1 MKISNKVA
9 VFLALIAVFTPNK
22 GLTELS
28 RRLNWM
34 AFSSYERPQIA
45 SASVGIGGLQVNVQK
60 KINISSSDLSYKNGF
75 LYVKLKNRKLQ
86 IPVGS
91 IELKE
96 AVQLVQNSDER
107 IFETS
112 LDQTMIPK
120 VQLFLGTLPYK
131 SKPLRGTKFLGN
143 LFLSADKQFAGLV
156 QNSIQSPAAKIK
168 DPYSQALEL
177 LNTDTQYQALPNQWT
192 GPPLSWPQLYI
203 VFDPNTQGLISLK
216 FKPQVIFRS
225 SSGYPVE
232 VNSQVQ
238 ALGEKPYQTLIEDVN
253 QRSNLYREALP
264 IVDRAA
270 TITAVL
276 GVVSSACSQPRSCQ
290 NLLVSPAVN
299 EERQLREKYRELSE
313 RVSKSDLQSSKRLI
327 NRWSELRLREFQ
339 PSQSPESWAAAYDA
353 VWMAIENPTLRN
365 QALNIAARQ
374 FLTQTVPP
382 NDALLQAAASVVF
395 AAQGGQEN
403 LVKAQQSIDNA
414 FKISSSSNYFVE
426 QNKVAKLGLAI
437 SSISDSW
444 RTKEANRENTKFI
457 YLLLSSTLKLYDFI
471 DSYLE
476 KCMKSQSSCT
486 SEDLRSKE
494 VDTASINWRISLFLK
509 KDLDIAWVYGR
520 FAYLVALNDP
530 ESRIN
535 RLRLLSQYA
544 KWAKTEEH
552 KQKLKLLAMSL
563 GRI

>member
-1 MKISNKVA
+1 
-9 VFLALIAVFTPNK
+9 
-22 GLTELS
+22 
-28 RRLNWM
+28 M

-60 KINISSSDLSYKNGF
+60 KINIRSSDLSYKNGF
-75 LYVKLKNRKLQ
+75 LYVKLKNRNLQ

-107 IFETS
+107 VFETS
-112 LDQTMIPK
+112 LDQTMIPT
-120 VQLFLGTLPYK
+120 VQIFLGALPYK

-143 LFLSADKQFAGLV
+143 LFLSADQQFAGLV
-156 QNSIQSPAAKIK
+156 QNSIQSPATNIK

-177 LNTDTQYQALPNQWT
+177 LNTDTQYQALLNQWT

-238 ALGEKPYQTLIEDVN
+238 SLGEKPYQSLRKDIKK
-253 QRSNLYREALP
+253 RSNLYREALP

-270 TITAVL
+270 NITAVL
-276 GVVSSACSQPRSCQ
+276 GLVSSACSQPRSCR
-290 NLLVSPAVN
+290 NLLVSPVGN
-299 EERQLREKYRELSE
+299 EESQLRKKYKDLFE
-313 RVSKSDLQSSKRLI
+313 RVSKSDLQSNKRLL

-339 PSQSPESWAAAYDA
+339 PSQRPESWAAAYDA
-353 VWMAIENPTLRN
+353 VWMAIENPALRN
-365 QALNIAARQ
+365 QALDIAARQ
-374 FLTQTVPP
+374 FLTQIVPP

-403 LVKAQQSIDNA
+403 LAKAQQSIDNA
-414 FKISSSSNYFVE
+414 FNITSSSNYFVE

-437 SSISDSW
+437 GSISDSW
-444 RTKEANRENTKFI
+444 KMKEANRAKSKLTNLWLT
-457 YLLLSSTLKLYDFI
+457 STLKLYNYI

-476 KCMKSQSSCT
+476 NCMKNLSSCT

-494 VDTASINWRISLFLK
+494 VETASIDWRISLLLE

-530 ESRIN
+530 ESRNN

-544 KWAKTEEH
+544 KWATTKKHRQE
-552 KQKLKLLAMSL
+552 LNFLAMSL
-563 GRI
+563 GKV